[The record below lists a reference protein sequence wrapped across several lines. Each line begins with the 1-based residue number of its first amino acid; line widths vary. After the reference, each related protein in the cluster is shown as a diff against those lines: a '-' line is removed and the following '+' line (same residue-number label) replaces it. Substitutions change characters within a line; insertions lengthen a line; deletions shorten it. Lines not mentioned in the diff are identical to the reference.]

1 MSKSICS
8 IVLSLG
14 LLIFTLIGCFSTY
27 LFEQKKLNKRID
39 FILAVLFSF
48 IIMLSVFY
56 LFPEVYHCL
65 GFKHL
70 YLFFIFL
77 VIGVI
82 IMRIIDHYL
91 PGHDNNKLTKKEQK
105 KNYVHIA
112 VMCSII
118 FILYNFII
126 GMELYNTILISTSE
140 TVQITID
147 LSIRNIIFTFF
158 LYILLNQDNLA
169 KWRKGLLIFLLGISS
184 LLGTILMIIINISN
198 AIVSGIFFST
208 IMGMAIYFVVYEL
221 YRKVIKNIKKK
232 QTIYGIIFGITWV
245 LICALI

>member
-1 MSKSICS
+1 MSKNVCS

-27 LFEQKKLNKRID
+27 LFEQKKLSKKID

-48 IIMLSVFY
+48 VIMLSVLY
-56 LFPEVYHCL
+56 LFPEVYNCL

-77 VIGVI
+77 VVGAI
-82 IMRIIDHYL
+82 IMRVIDHYL
-91 PGHDNNKLTKKEQK
+91 LGHDNNKLTKKEQK

-112 VMCSII
+112 VMSSII

-140 TVQITID
+140 TVQLTID
-147 LSIRNIIFTFF
+147 LAIRNIILTF
-158 LYILLNQDNLA
+158 LIYILLNQDNFA
-169 KWRKGLLIFLLGISS
+169 KWYKGLLIFFLGISN
-184 LLGTILMIIINISN
+184 LLGTILMMIINISS
-198 AIVSGIFFST
+198 AITSGIFFSI
-208 IMGMAIYFVVYEL
+208 IMGMAIYFIVYEL

-232 QTIYGIIFGITWV
+232 QTIYGIIFGVIWV
-245 LICALI
+245 LICSLI